1 MMEMHRPPRTFARAS
16 EITVTT
22 IAGEILVL
30 EAPGFFAEIKM
41 HWSGIRLLLTTEQAP
56 EQPGSDPLYCVKIGN
71 DSIVLLPSEEQANAL
86 VDSISK
92 VLLASNVKSRKPDIN
107 PDSLSYKLG
116 SFVETCGTAVVV
128 AFLAAG
134 MAHIGWLAFAPAA
147 ESVAALLYAPKSVSV
162 TSRIGTSYVRDLDS
176 GVNLRDLDKGPVSLE
191 EVIQARSMADD
202 LAAQELYAASQK
214 EDVSAGSEW
223 QSVAQKHFQ
232 AQELIYELDRAQYTL
247 SKKAEY
253 EGFIREIAALQ
264 RAADELNEQKK

>member
-16 EITVTT
+16 EITIST
-22 IAGEILVL
+22 IAGEMLVL

-86 VDSISK
+86 VDSIGK

-147 ESVAALLYAPKSVSV
+147 ENVAALLYAPKSVSV
-162 TSRIGTSYVRDLDS
+162 TSRIGTSDIMDLDS
-176 GVNLRDLDKGPVSLE
+176 GSNLRDLDKGPVSLD
-191 EVIQARSMADD
+191 EVLQARSTADAMSVQEIYNAAQKD
-202 LAAQELYAASQK
+202 RLAAFTDEIVAAEKAMRAIQELN
-214 EDVSAGSEW
+214 
-223 QSVAQKHFQ
+223 
-232 AQELIYELDRAQYTL
+232 R
-247 SKKAEY
+247 
-253 EGFIREIAALQ
+253 
-264 RAADELNEQKK
+264 